1 MTVELLGEIIVAAML
16 VISGIFGFVGSYG
29 LVKLPD
35 QMTRLHAPTKAA
47 TLGVGGVLLASLAWF
62 FFFGDHP
69 SWHELMIT
77 LFLFLTAPIT
87 GLMIAKT
94 NMHLTWNPEELPDP
108 GEDRNWATFGDSAD
122 SSLMDA
128 DPEIGQDEREHRE

>member
-1 MTVELLGEIIVAAML
+1 MEMFAEILVSALL
-16 VISGIFGFVGSYG
+16 VIGGVFGLVGSYG

-47 TLGVGGVLLASLAWF
+47 TLGVGGVLFASISWF
-62 FFFGDHP
+62 TFFSEHS
-69 SWHELMIT
+69 SWHELLIS

-94 NMHLTWNPEELPDP
+94 NMHLTWRADELPYP
-108 GEDRNWATFGDSAD
+108 GKDKNWATFGDSAD
-122 SSLMDA
+122 RSLMDA
-128 DPEIGQDEREHRE
+128 VPEIDKSEREHRE